1 MGVAGAVVL
10 VADRPKAEHCR
21 VMLRSSSPR
30 YPSRDYARRE
40 GSMQIDQIEDDEISD
55 EALEAAGRRWSSIA
69 SVRSRRSAGSN
80 IFLPLNVM
88 PGQFGLEL

>member
-1 MGVAGAVVL
+1 
-10 VADRPKAEHCR
+10 
-21 VMLRSSSPR
+21 
-30 YPSRDYARRE
+30 
-40 GSMQIDQIEDDEISD
+40 MQIDQIEDDEISD

-69 SVRSRRSAGSN
+69 SARSRRSAGSN